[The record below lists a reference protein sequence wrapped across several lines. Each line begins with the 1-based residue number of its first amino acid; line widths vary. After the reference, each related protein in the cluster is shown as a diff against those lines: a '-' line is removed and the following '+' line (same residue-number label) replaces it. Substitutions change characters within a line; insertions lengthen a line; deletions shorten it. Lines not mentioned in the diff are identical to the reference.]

1 MLIKIHV
8 DSMKD
13 AERLSAI
20 CREHSEEILLR
31 ADHFCVDP
39 KSTLGVLAIMYSAR
53 DSMQL
58 DTGDMGDIAIKKFIK
73 SWPIIFRMKNRR
85 KSHNGTGRT
94 TRLKRAEPQG
104 SARFWLAKKLGTSW

>member
-20 CREHSEEILLR
+20 CRVHSEEILLR

-39 KSTLGVLAIMYSAR
+39 KSTLGVLPIMYSAR

-73 SWPIIFRMKNRR
+73 
-85 KSHNGTGRT
+85 
-94 TRLKRAEPQG
+94 E
-104 SARFWLAKKLGTSW
+104 LADYLPDEEQA

>member
-58 DTGDMGDIAIKKFIK
+58 DTGDMDDIAIKKFIK
-73 SWPIIFRMKNRR
+73 
-85 KSHNGTGRT
+85 
-94 TRLKRAEPQG
+94 E
-104 SARFWLAKKLGTSW
+104 LADYLPDEEQA